1 VTVRRRARGRAAL
14 AAVAVAV
21 LATVVPA
28 GPGAS
33 PAGAV
38 VDPPLA
44 TVPDGTVTGT
54 DGRVYMADAQG
65 RALQFRGF
73 NSGKEMTALV
83 AEVTPALMDTA
94 ADSGFDLLRLSWQW
108 HKLEP
113 TDDGWDEAYLDQ
125 VVAALDVA
133 GERGISVVLDNHQDV
148 FGPAFGGNGVPEWAT
163 RDDGQPFTANP
174 GDPWFIAT
182 LQPAVQAAW
191 EHLYEDADLRQEQI
205 ESLLH
210 VVERVVGHPAL
221 LGYDLLNEPFG
232 KIRPGEDLISAA
244 ARVEP
249 TQLTAMY
256 QRLADAIRT
265 VDTESWVFV
274 HPPNLA
280 TLGVRTALGRID
292 DPKLAYFPHF
302 YDLGLESGE
311 PFDPASGFHATWE
324 GVIGHYPD
332 TYGVPTLVGEW
343 GLPDPAIGGAGT
355 FIDRSLAVMERI
367 GSGWTVFSWCAGA
380 GYCVLDDSGQL
391 DPAWARIVQ
400 AWPRAIAGAPT
411 ASRWDGAARSLHV
424 TYRVRAGATGP
435 TEIVVPPSLYPG
447 GFVVE
452 TSAADG
458 TWRSSWDE
466 VTGRLEV
473 TVPTGGLAD
482 QAVCVSPTGIAG
494 GCTAEVAAP
503 PPGPPPAPPADAVR
517 APARFTG

>member
-1 VTVRRRARGRAAL
+1 MKLRRRARGRAAL
-14 AAVAVAV
+14 AAVALAV
-21 LATVVPA
+21 LGTVVPG
-28 GPGAS
+28 GPGAL

-38 VDPPLA
+38 VDPPLEPVPA
-44 TVPDGTVTGT
+44 TTVTGT

-73 NSGKEMTALV
+73 NSGKEMTAQV

-94 ADSGFDLLRLSWQW
+94 ADSGFNLLRLSWQW

-125 VVAALDVA
+125 VVAALDLA
-133 GERGISVVLDNHQDV
+133 AERGISVVLDNHQDV

-163 RDDGQPFTANP
+163 RDDGLPFTVDP

-191 EHLYEDADLRQEQI
+191 EHLYEDADLRQEQV
-205 ESLLH
+205 ESVLH

-232 KIRPGEDLISAA
+232 KMRPGEDLITAA

-265 VDTESWVFV
+265 VDTGSWIFV

-280 TLGVRTALGRID
+280 TLGVRTSLGPID

-302 YDLGLESGE
+302 YELGLESGE
-311 PFDPASGFHATWE
+311 PYDPASTFHASWE
-324 GVIGHYPD
+324 GVIGHYPEAHD
-332 TYGVPTLVGEW
+332 VPSLVGEW
-343 GLPDPAIGGAGT
+343 GLPDPAIGGAET
-355 FIDRSLAVMERI
+355 SIDRSLAVMERI
-367 GSGWTVFSWCAGA
+367 GSGWTVFSWCTGA
-380 GYCVLDDSGQL
+380 GYCVLDDQGRL
-391 DPAWARIVQ
+391 DPAWRRIVQ

-411 ASRWDGAARSLHV
+411 GTRWDQATQALHV

-435 TEIVVPPSLYPG
+435 TEIVVPPSLYPD

-452 TSAADG
+452 SSAAPG
-458 TWRSSWDE
+458 TWDW
-466 VTGRLEV
+466 TW
-473 TVPTGGLAD
+473 D
-482 QAVCVSPTGIAG
+482 QAAGRVRVTMPTSGPVDQAICISPGGRPG
-494 GCTAEVAAP
+494 GCPAVAEEPAPTA
-503 PPGPPPAPPADAVR
+503 PAPPA
-517 APARFTG
+517 APVPARARFTG